1 MQLEISAG
9 LIYFLNCVLSLKG
22 KCITTGYSEEVEL
35 ALKAKVRK
43 RN

>member
-1 MQLEISAG
+1 MQG
-9 LIYFLNCVLSLKG
+9 LFIFFNCVFSLKG
-22 KCITTGYSEEVEL
+22 KCITTGYFEEVEL